1 MPNDATNF
9 AVNFT
14 WQSLLWRLLLT
25 LLLLLALAGPGLT
38 LFERVTSQTNVPV
51 ISPLNPPGEDGSWMV
66 GEDR

>member
-9 AVNFT
+9 AANFT

-38 LFERVTSQTNVPV
+38 WFEQVTSQANSPV
-51 ISPLNPPGEDGSWMV
+51 ISPFNQAVEDGGWMI
-66 GEDR
+66 GR